1 MQLPS
6 RPHPV
11 LASFVAAAIALL
23 PLLLMALSEIYDLP
37 AGVVA
42 AEEVDDAGSRGA
54 ALALLAA
61 PFLYLAAVP
70 ICYCSGALLV
80 RLRLRRLGSFLAGAA
95 ALALLCGVGLGALI
109 GAPARR
115 GSHDMLAS
123 VGASFL
129 LFLVMAMPAALA
141 WWLLAGRLHNL
152 PLQRTAM
159 PSAEL

>member
-6 RPHPV
+6 RPRPV

-23 PLLLMALSEIYDLP
+23 PLLLMALSEIHGAP

-42 AEEVDDAGSRGA
+42 VDDVDDAGSRSA
-54 ALALLAA
+54 AFALLAA

-70 ICYCSGALLV
+70 VFYCCGALLV
-80 RLRLRRLGSFLAGAA
+80 RLRLLRLPGFLAGSACIALLFAICFGGGVVARLGSQD
-95 ALALLCGVGLGALI
+95 LLI
-109 GAPARR
+109 
-115 GSHDMLAS
+115 S
-123 VGASFL
+123 VGVSFL
-129 LFLVMAMPAALA
+129 LILAMAMPAAVC

-152 PLQRTAM
+152 PLQRTAT